1 METKRID
8 ETREELLGETLLLNL
23 LGRVTYEYP
32 KDEQRPWLQSLID
45 SEAFSESPYA
55 ADQPDVIAGLEHL
68 QNWSKQ
74 GLTNEAFQDLQADH
88 LRLFIGAG
96 KVIAPPWES
105 VFFNEARQTFQ
116 EQTLQVRA
124 WYRRFGLEPEKL
136 YHEPDDHIGLE
147 MVFLA
152 HLADQALQA
161 LDEGNDE
168 KFDSLMDARR
178 QFLSEHL
185 LKWVGEW
192 CSLVIENA
200 NTEFYKGVG
209 YVIRGALLSIAER
222 YLQQAPKEAVH

>member
-1 METKRID
+1 MKPLKKED
-8 ETREELLGETLLLNL
+8 LREELLGETLLLNL
-23 LGRVTYEYP
+23 LGRITYEYP
-32 KDEQRPWLQSLID
+32 KDEQRSWFQSLID

-55 ADQPDVIAGLEHL
+55 ADQPDVITGLDHL
-68 QNWSKQ
+68 QAWSRQ

-116 EQTLQVRA
+116 EQTLQVRS

-152 HLADQALQA
+152 HLADQALLA
-161 LDEGNDE
+161 LEEGNNE
-168 KFDSLMDARR
+168 KFDSLMKARS

-192 CSLVIENA
+192 CNLVIENA
-200 NTEFYKGVG
+200 NTRFYKGVG
-209 YVIRGALLSIAER
+209 FVIRGALVSIAER
-222 YLQQAPKEAVH
+222 YQVQAPKEAVH